1 MKCLDFRCTAAAA
14 LLLGGCSIGL
24 DNKYY
29 VRTDGSSDVLTGV
42 AHMVPPRN
50 PPAALDLGV
59 TFKSA
64 GRVSPGASASLYQ
77 TVCGGLESKGRWNVH
92 RLGRS
97 ADDFGA
103 LIQAIVQARAGALP
117 AQPGRLR
124 LLMLVE
130 NSPDLSLAT
139 RRDYFF
145 SGFTLGAVS
154 QSKPTDRYDVTIAY
168 RDADGVERVYRNHQE
183 MYFTTG
189 SKIFGP
195 GTPGQPGMKAY
206 ASLDEAFGGIVD
218 NSVNGSRKGTVTA
231 GKPRLDAA
239 PALAPA
245 PARPVQAGA
254 VAPAAARPTRAAAV
268 VPAAAKPAQVAAPV
282 PVAARSALPA
292 AAPAAAKPH

>member
-1 MKCLDFRCTAAAA
+1 MKCPDLRCTAAAV
-14 LLLGGCSIGL
+14 LLLGGCSIGM

-42 AHMVPPRN
+42 AHMLPPRN

-64 GRVSPGASASLYQ
+64 GRVSPGASDSLYQ
-77 TVCGGLESKGRWNVH
+77 MVRGGLESKGRWDVH
-92 RLGRS
+92 RLGRP

-103 LIQAIVQARAGALP
+103 LIQAIVKARAGALP
-117 AQPGRLR
+117 AQPGRPR

-168 RDADGVERVYRNHQE
+168 RDPEGVEKVYRNHQE
-183 MYFTTG
+183 MYLTTG

-206 ASLDEAFGGIVD
+206 ASLDDAFGGIVD
-218 NSVNGSRKGTVTA
+218 NAVNGSRKGTVTA
-231 GKPRLDAA
+231 GKPQLDTGAA
-239 PALAPA
+239 PVPAPA
-245 PARPVQAGA
+245 PARATQAAA
-254 VAPAAARPTRAAAV
+254 VAPAAVKPAQ
-268 VPAAAKPAQVAAPV
+268 PAAAV
-282 PVAARSALPA
+282 PVAAKSALPA
-292 AAPAAAKPH
+292 AAAAAKPH